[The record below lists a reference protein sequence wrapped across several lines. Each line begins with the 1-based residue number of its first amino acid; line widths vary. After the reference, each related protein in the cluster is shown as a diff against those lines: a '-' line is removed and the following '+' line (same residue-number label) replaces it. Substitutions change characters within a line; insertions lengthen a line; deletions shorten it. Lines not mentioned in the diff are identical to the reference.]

1 MTASTTQ
8 FSRGDVISRKY
19 EIEAHLGDGLYGASY
34 RARHITSGRKLVIK
48 FLRADLLNG
57 ENDLNSFKAAFQ
69 EAKDLRH
76 PGLVRFGEINTH
88 HSTTYY
94 TQEYFKSQSLRQ
106 LMDEYRSQGRS
117 FSLHEVCQLTV
128 KTLEAI
134 HAAHEAGLVHG
145 NLKPENILVHS
156 TRTGPSQDK
165 VVRHVKLT
173 GTGLSSTLQN
183 IKSLVE
189 FDSRPEYV
197 YQAPELATF
206 TKESSTSIDVYSVG
220 VIFYEMLSGQV
231 PGTPFIYPKSLRD
244 ELPEHVNQIIDVALS
259 ASAEDRYPTAVDMVV
274 DVQRCLQTEML
285 AVSKPTSL
293 RNILL
298 SIGGLVAL
306 SFLAI
311 IYLSGREQEDIS
323 VTLEAQNK
331 ELRDEVAG
339 LNGSPEGEP
348 QEIAGM
354 AFIPAGWYLSG
365 RMPSE
370 EETLMESAETP
381 VQKRELDA
389 FYIDRYEYNNTKG
402 QVPVA
407 GISQARAGE
416 LCEEQGKRLCSAD
429 EWEKACKGSKNY
441 IYSYG
446 DSFDAEVCGPGMDSQ
461 YKSGERTDCRSFYNH
476 GDKVSIVYD
485 MSGGFQEWTA
495 TPGGDAAGRYLIK
508 GGVKGTW
515 SPEASIEQQQRVER
529 GYRCA
534 YAVDRAQGFSNEL
547 LSFRCCMD
555 VPETVQ
561 TEGGTE
567 E

>member
-1 MTASTTQ
+1 MAANTTQ
-8 FSRGDVISRKY
+8 FARGDVISRKY

-48 FLRADLLNG
+48 FLHPELLPG
-57 ENDLNSFKAAFQ
+57 ESELTAFKTAFQ

-76 PGLVRFGEINTH
+76 PGLVRFGEINKH
-88 HSTTYY
+88 HTTPYY

-134 HAAHEAGLVHG
+134 QAAHEAGLVHG

-206 TKESSTSIDVYSVG
+206 TKETSASIDIYSVG

-231 PGTPFIYPKSLRD
+231 PGSPFIYPKSLRD
-244 ELPEHVNQIIDVALS
+244 ELPEHVNQIIDVSLS
-259 ASAEDRYPTAVDMVV
+259 SSAEDRYPTAMDMVV

-285 AVSKPTSL
+285 AMSKPTSL

-311 IYLSGREQEDIS
+311 IYLSGREQEDSTKI
-323 VTLEAQNK
+323 LEVENK
-331 ELRDEVAG
+331 QLRSEIIA

-348 QEIAGM
+348 TEVNGM
-354 AFIPAGWYLSG
+354 AFIPAGWYLAG

-370 EETLMESAETP
+370 QETLVESAETP
-381 VQKRELDA
+381 VQRRELNA

-407 GISQARAGE
+407 GISQQRAGE
-416 LCEEQGKRLCSAD
+416 LCNAQGKRLCTSD
-429 EWEKACKGSKNY
+429 EWEKACKGSKNW

-446 DSFDAEVCGPGMDSQ
+446 DSFDPDVCGPGMDSQ
-461 YKSGERTDCRSFYNH
+461 YKSGERTDCRSLYNQ
-476 GDKVSIVYD
+476 GDKVSLVYD

-495 TPGGDAAGRYLIK
+495 TPGGEGTGRFLIK

-515 SPEASIEQQQRVER
+515 SADASTEQRLRVER

-534 YAVDRAQGFSNEL
+534 YAVDRSSGYSNEL

-555 VPETVQ
+555 VPETVP
-561 TEGGTE
+561 TEGSTE